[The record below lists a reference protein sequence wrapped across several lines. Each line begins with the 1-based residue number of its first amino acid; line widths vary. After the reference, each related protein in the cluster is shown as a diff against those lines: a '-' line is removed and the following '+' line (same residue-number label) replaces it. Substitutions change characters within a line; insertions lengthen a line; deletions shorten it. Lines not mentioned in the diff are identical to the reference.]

1 MASIF
6 GDYINVDVPV
16 DTNTVEN
23 LTGKYSELVALQ
35 KDAMGNQLY
44 PSLSLYT
51 TPVKKAERP
60 IVGREKEMD
69 SVLAAM
75 MRAELCNVML
85 LAEAGTGKTALV
97 QGTMIHD
104 AGRLYLEV
112 NLSKMIA
119 DLTDPNQMADKLK
132 MLFSETQVFRESQ
145 NIEIVLF
152 MDEFHQVVQLSA
164 AAVEALKPLLAD
176 SGTRGVRVI
185 AATTYIEFRK
195 FIQPNQPLVERFQ
208 RINLSQPDK
217 ATTVQ
222 ILKSMAK
229 RYGVGN
235 QIHGDHLFEMIYEYT
250 NRYIPANSQPRKSI
264 IILDSMVGWYKY
276 KKRKMDLKLLADVI
290 YEAEGVNVAFRV
302 DATKIKK
309 ELDAHVFAQ
318 EYATQ
323 MLENRLQVCVA
334 DLNDKSKP
342 MSSFLFTGST
352 GVGKTEMTK
361 QLARVLFQDE
371 HRLIRFDMTEYA
383 NPDSLDSFRR
393 ELTNRVWERPYSIVL
408 LDEIEKACAP
418 VTRILLQVLDDGR
431 LMDENNREVV
441 FTNAYIIL
449 TTNAGSEVYESIAQ
463 YASDD
468 SGSGLQMKKYEK
480 NIRDS
485 IGGTTGDNRFPPE
498 LLGRID
504 CIIPFQPLSEATQ
517 MNIVRAKLDKLAKEV
532 KAKHNIEL
540 AIHTRVIDYL
550 VKDNLDTDA
559 SAGGARAAINKM
571 NSEVTAKVARF
582 INANPDIIE
591 IIVTIEGDMAFEN
604 KNQLESRAYVTVKPR
619 QKR

>member
-6 GDYINVDVPV
+6 GDYIKTDEPIKIDAVD
-16 DTNTVEN
+16 N
-23 LTGKYSELVALQ
+23 LTSKYSELVASQ
-35 KDAMGNQLY
+35 KDINGNLIY
-44 PSLSLYT
+44 PFLSVYT
-51 TPVKKAERP
+51 QPVKKAERP

-69 SVLAAM
+69 SVLAAL

-97 QGTMIHD
+97 QGTMLHD
-104 AGRLYLEV
+104 SDRLYLEV

-132 MLFSETQVFRESQ
+132 QLFAETQNFRESQ
-145 NIEIVLF
+145 KLEIVLF
-152 MDEFHQVVQLSA
+152 MDEFHQIVQLSA
-164 AAVEALKPLLAD
+164 AAIEALKPLLAD

-208 RINLSQPDK
+208 RINLSQPNK
-217 ATTVQ
+217 ETTVQ
-222 ILKSMAK
+222 ILRSMAK
-229 RYGVGN
+229 RYGVDN

-276 KKRKMDLKLLADVI
+276 KKRKMNLKLLADVI

-302 DATKIKK
+302 DATSIKK

-371 HRLIRFDMTEYA
+371 KRLIRFDMTEYA
-383 NPDSLDSFRR
+383 NPDSLDSFRK

-408 LDEIEKACAP
+408 LDEIEKACSP
-418 VTRILLQVLDDGR
+418 VTRVLLQVLDDGR

-449 TTNAGSEVYESIAQ
+449 TTNAGSEIYESIAQ

-485 IGGTTGDNRFPPE
+485 IAGTTGDNRFPPE

-517 MNIVRAKLDKLAKEV
+517 MNIVRSKLDKLCKEV
-532 KAKHNIEL
+532 KSKHNIDV
-540 AIHTRVIDYL
+540 AIHNKVVDYL
-550 VKDNLDTDA
+550 VKDNLDTEA

-571 NSEVTAKVARF
+571 NSEVTSKLARF
-582 INANPDIIE
+582 INAHPDVKE
-591 IIVTIEGDMAFEN
+591 IIVNVEGDMAFEN
-604 KNQLESRAYVTVKPR
+604 KNQLESRAYITVKQR
-619 QKR
+619 TK